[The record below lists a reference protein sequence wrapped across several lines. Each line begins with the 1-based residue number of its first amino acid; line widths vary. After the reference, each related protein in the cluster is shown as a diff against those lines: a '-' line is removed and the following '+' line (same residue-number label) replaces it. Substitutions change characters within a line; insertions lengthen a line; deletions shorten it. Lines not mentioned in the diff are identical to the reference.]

1 MIHSASNGSIPS
13 GRAPREK
20 TAPAVL
26 LTGGTGL
33 VGSHLLLEL
42 VKRGRPVLALKRPG
56 SNTERVEHTW
66 RHYGDPEQV
75 KEWLLRV
82 HWVDADLL
90 DESNL
95 HAHLKNIRKVVH
107 AAAMV
112 SFLPGRRNEM
122 IRFNTESTRLLVN
135 LCLEK
140 KVEAFA
146 HVSSVSTL
154 GIPLFNRPADETLI
168 GAPDK
173 SKSGYALS
181 KFFAENEVWRGIAEG
196 LPAVIVNPSVV
207 LGPGD
212 WTRSSGR
219 FFQAVW
225 NGLNHYPEGGTGFV
239 DVRDVARI
247 LVELV
252 DRKCFGERF
261 ILSAGEWSYRELF
274 ESISGSLGRNPPRRK
289 ISPAMLEILWRLE
302 GLRSFLTGNEP
313 RVTRETAVISRHFSR
328 FSSEKIRNLLG
339 DPFRPLEETIQDTA
353 RYFVEEKS

>member
-1 MIHSASNGSIPS
+1 
-13 GRAPREK
+13 
-20 TAPAVL
+20 
-26 LTGGTGL
+26 

-42 VKRGRPVLALKRPG
+42 VRRQRPVLALKRPG
-56 SNTERVEHTW
+56 SNTEQVERTW
-66 RHYGDPEQV
+66 SHYGDPEQV

-95 HAHLKNIRKVVH
+95 RAHLKNIRTVVH

-146 HVSSVSTL
+146 YVSSVSTL
-154 GIPLFNRPADETLI
+154 GIPLFNRPADESLI

-212 WTRSSGR
+212 WNRSSGR
-219 FFQAVW
+219 FFQAMW
-225 NGLNHYPEGGTGFV
+225 TGLTCYPEGGTGFV

-247 LVELV
+247 VVDLA
-252 DRKCFGERF
+252 DRKCFAERF
-261 ILSAGEWSYRELF
+261 ILSAGECSYRELF
-274 ESISGSLGRNPPRRK
+274 EMIAKALGKDAPRRK
-289 ISPAMLEILWRLE
+289 VSSGILEILWRLE
-302 GLRSFLTGNEP
+302 AIRSFLTGSEP
-313 RVTRETAVISRHFSR
+313 RVTRETAAISRRFSR

-339 DPFRPLEETIQDTA
+339 DSFRPLEETIQDTA
-353 RYFVEEKS
+353 RFFLKEKS

>member
-1 MIHSASNGSIPS
+1 MTHSLTNDTSPS
-13 GRAPREK
+13 GQAHLKE
-20 TAPAVL
+20 TAPIVL
-26 LTGGTGL
+26 LTGGAGL

-42 VKRGRPVLALKRPG
+42 VRRKCSVLALKRPE
-56 SNTERVEHTW
+56 SNTAQVERTW
-66 RHYGDPEQV
+66 RHYGDPVQV
-75 KEWLLRV
+75 KEWLSRV
-82 HWVDADLL
+82 HWADADLL
-90 DESNL
+90 DESDL
-95 HAHLKNIRKVVH
+95 RAYLKNIRTVVH

-122 IRFNTESTRLLVN
+122 IRFNTESTRLLVD
-135 LCLEK
+135 LSLENG
-140 KVEAFA
+140 VDAFA
-146 HVSSVSTL
+146 YVSSVSTL
-154 GIPLFNRPADETLI
+154 GIPLFKRPADETLI

-181 KFFAENEVWRGIAEG
+181 KFFAENEVWRGITEG

-212 WTRSSGR
+212 WNRSSGR

-274 ESISGSLGRNPPRRK
+274 ESISGALGRNPPRRK
-289 ISPAMLEILWRLE
+289 VSPAMLEILWRLE

-313 RVTRETAVISRHFSR
+313 RVTRETAAISRRFSR

-339 DPFRPLEETIQDTA
+339 NPFRPMEETVQDTA
-353 RYFVEEKS
+353 RFFLEEKN